1 MLRVEG
7 QPPDEGVTSPP
18 QPGAPLPDA
27 SVHQPTPPAII
38 VERLTKLYDKVVAVS
53 DISFVVPRGE
63 FFGFLGP
70 NGAGKSTTIRVL
82 CGLLRATYQ
91 RILVAGHDLRTDPLG
106 VKASIGVMLEEPV
119 LYERLSAED
128 NLEFFGR
135 IWHLPASE
143 RAARTKDL
151 LTHLGLWD
159 RRKETVRTWSRG
171 MKRKLAIARALL
183 HRPHLVF
190 LDEPTSGLDP
200 VAAAALRD
208 DLLNLT
214 ASNGVTVFLTTHN
227 LAEAE
232 QICTQVGVIRAGELL
247 AVGHP
252 NQLQVSKNA
261 HRVEIIGRGF
271 EEEVLAS
278 LRMRRE
284 VIAAEV
290 QNGCLV
296 IQLALDADV
305 APLVNLIV
313 SMGGQVEEI
322 HKGKTRL
329 EDTFLALMEEE
340 E

>member
-1 MLRVEG
+1 MNSG
-7 QPPDEGVTSPP
+7 TSPIP
-18 QPGAPLPDA
+18 EIPD
-27 SVHQPTPPAII
+27 VAIRTHNLTRDFDTLRA
-38 VERLTKLYDKVVAVS
+38 VDRLTIAVS
-53 DISFVVPRGE
+53 YGTI
-63 FFGFLGP
+63 FGLLGP
-70 NGAGKSTTIRVL
+70 NGAGKTTTIRL
-82 CGLLRATYQ
+82 LLGLLEPTEGRAEV
-91 RILVAGHDLRTDPLG
+91 LGFDAGTHADQIRHRTGAL
-106 VKASIGVMLEEPV
+106 LEHSG

-200 VAAAALRD
+200 IAAAALRD